1 MRKTNYL
8 LILLIIIL
16 GSCASLKQS
25 KETTYP
31 SNPNYKDLESFK
43 NDTLEYVK
51 TNFFENQEFYVGK
64 PLKVLFDD
72 LEGDII
78 YFNINSLFNPMDKA
92 DGVSLAIRNKRHVES
107 QNKSTGYVPTI
118 VKLIVKFTDLY
129 LYNDALELYD
139 SSADPNWGKAQK
151 DFYKD
156 FIVKEIYIY
165 VPEEH

>member
-25 KETTYP
+25 NDAIYP
-31 SNPNYKDLESFK
+31 PNPNYKDLESFN

-51 TNFFENQEFYVGK
+51 ANFYENQEFYVGK

-78 YFNINSLFNPMDKA
+78 YFTPSSLINAINNS
-92 DGVSLAIRNKRHVES
+92 DGVSLTIRNKRHVVS
-107 QNKSTGYVPTI
+107 QNKSTGYVPTY
-118 VKLIVKFTDLY
+118 VDLIVKFTDQY
-129 LYNDALELYD
+129 LYDDALELYD
-139 SSADPNWGKAQK
+139 SNAEIKWGKAQE
-151 DFYKD
+151 DFYKN
-156 FIVKEIYIY
+156 FIVKEIFIY
-165 VPEEH
+165 VPEK